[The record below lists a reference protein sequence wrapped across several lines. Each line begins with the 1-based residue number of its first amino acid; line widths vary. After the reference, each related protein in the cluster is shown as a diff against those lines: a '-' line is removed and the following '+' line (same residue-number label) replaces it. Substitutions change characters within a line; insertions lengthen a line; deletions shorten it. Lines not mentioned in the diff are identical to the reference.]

1 MNKEEFQSF
10 RERFNRFENGF
21 NELVKDQNKKNEK
34 WDKYSKQYTQLKDT
48 EKSLIKLNVGGFK
61 FTTTKS
67 TLLSLS
73 CKFFEE
79 LLSSSSQNEEIF
91 IDRPGKIFE
100 HILNT
105 LRGKK
110 LNNNILSVPHMKYSL
125 IIEAKFYGVK
135 DIC

>member
-1 MNKEEFQSF
+1 MNKEEFQNF

-79 LLSSSSQNEEIF
+79 LLSSSSPNEEIF
-91 IDRPGKIFE
+91 IDRPGKNFE

-110 LNNNILSVPHMKYSL
+110 LNNNILNDPHMKYS
-125 IIEAKFYGVK
+125 IIIVARFYGV
-135 DIC
+135 